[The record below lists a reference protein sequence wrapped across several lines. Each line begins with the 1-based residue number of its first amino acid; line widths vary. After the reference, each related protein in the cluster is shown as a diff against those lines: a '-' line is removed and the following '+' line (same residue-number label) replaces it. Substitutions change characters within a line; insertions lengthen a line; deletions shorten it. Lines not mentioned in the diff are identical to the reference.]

1 MTLFRGGSLGIREA
15 INKKSGVS
23 TALAICA
30 FVVIAG
36 VIALELRGN
45 NGKPP
50 AECYY
55 TTDDGQTWF
64 VDSSSKLAPFDH
76 DGAQAVRCY
85 VFKCNSGKFAGLL
98 EKYSDATQ
106 KHLIWMAQ
114 QVPPRV
120 VLDPPPVM
128 VKRSGEKDWK
138 DMSSDR
144 EGMMLMHDIAGPDGS
159 TAERVMP

>member
-1 MTLFRGGSLGIREA
+1 VA
-15 INKKSGVS
+15 IF
-23 TALAICA
+23 A
-30 FVVIAG
+30 FIVIAA

-55 TTDDGQTWF
+55 STDDGKTWF
-64 VDSSSKLAPFDH
+64 VDSSSKLPPFDH

-114 QVPPRV
+114 QVPPVASRT
-120 VLDPPPVM
+120 PPPVM
-128 VKRSGEKDWK
+128 VKKPGEKDWQN
-138 DMSSDR
+138 MPSDR
-144 EGMMLMHDIAGPDGS
+144 EGMILMQNIASPDGS
-159 TAERVMP
+159 LAERVMP